1 MNKGHRSLDM
11 QDRKRNEWL
20 DRRDELLLGS
30 VAIIVALMVVP
41 ALLGVL

>member
-1 MNKGHRSLDM
+1 M
-11 QDRKRNEWL
+11 QDRNRNERL